1 MRPRPVDDCV
11 SGNEP
16 LAGLGLRAHKG
27 GAVVVG
33 LAFEKGEPR
42 VVLSTVLATAAD
54 GDRLSLEP
62 YRVAA
67 EMARGPQ
74 GRASAEAA
82 AAVAEGRRRQDEL
95 AAKGLQ
101 DIVHQL
107 EDGGRKPVVAALLV
121 NRAGWITDLLEYSL
135 GWPEHVPVAE
145 ALAVRDAL
153 RFAARRCGVEAVEV
167 DEKSLPDRA
176 ATTLDLSSGEI
187 DARLKALGATVG
199 RPWRKEQRL
208 ACLSA
213 WIAVVE
219 RSRKMS
225 IPRRP

>member
-1 MRPRPVDDCV
+1 M
-11 SGNEP
+11 SANWKGTAP
-16 LAGLGLRAHKG
+16 LTALGLRAHKG

-33 LAFEKGEPR
+33 LVLKEGEPR
-42 VVLSTVLATAAD
+42 IVVSTFLETYAD
-54 GDRLSLEP
+54 GDRLSFEP

-82 AAVAEGRRRQDEL
+82 AAVAEGRRRQDQL

-101 DIVHQL
+101 AIVRQL
-107 EDGGRKPVVAALLV
+107 EEARCKPIVAALLV

-135 GWPEHVPVAE
+135 AWPEHVPVAE

-153 RFAARRCGVEAVEV
+153 RFAFRRCGVEAVEL
-167 DEKSLPDRA
+167 DEKSLPELA
-176 ATTLDLSSGEI
+176 AKTLDVPSAEI
-187 DARLKALGATVG
+187 DTRLKALGATVG
-199 RPWRKEQRL
+199 RPWQKEQKL

-213 WIAVVE
+213 WVAVTG
-219 RSRKMS
+219 
-225 IPRRP
+225 RR